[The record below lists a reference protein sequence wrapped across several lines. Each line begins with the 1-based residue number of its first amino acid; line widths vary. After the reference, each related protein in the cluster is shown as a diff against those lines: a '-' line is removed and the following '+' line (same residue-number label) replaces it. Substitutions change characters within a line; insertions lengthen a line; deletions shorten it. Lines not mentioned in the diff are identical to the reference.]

1 MGNNVTITAMC
12 DICPLVLEP
21 GRYQT
26 RYNEMEEE
34 AEAAATDAPAADAPA
49 TDAPAADAAD
59 DDLPLAPAPVT
70 EVES

>member
-1 MGNNVTITAMC
+1 MASSMTKLAPQLVTLSPPPAPKDAQDAIFG
-12 DICPLVLEP
+12 LESVFSE
-21 GRYQT
+21 T
-26 RYNEMEEE
+26 
-34 AEAAATDAPAADAPA
+34 